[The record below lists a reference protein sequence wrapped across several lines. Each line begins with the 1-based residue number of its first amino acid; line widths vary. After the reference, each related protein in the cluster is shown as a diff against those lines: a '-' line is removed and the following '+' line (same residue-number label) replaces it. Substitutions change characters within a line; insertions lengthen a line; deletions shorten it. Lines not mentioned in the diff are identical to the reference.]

1 MSVCDAVPVRW
12 MAPESLQHFERHHSN
27 PVTGAR
33 LPHSNLVPNLVL
45 RKLVEDCARRRL
57 QRRLDLLKAAAEE
70 RAMWVNLVIKNSR
83 TSELVHF
90 KVKRSIQCR
99 KIFSEF
105 CQRQNCDVRAVRFLF
120 DSATIRPDCTPDELD
135 MEDSGFSQLI
145 AGKINA
151 NVDRCSL
158 DSQDKANS
166 INYVKS
172 SVLAHFAAGGSSNA
186 VILDAHVAEREN
198 QFLAAEA
205 DDEAAEDLCYALER
219 FLEGM
224 EEYETIVR
232 RVSQHAA
239 SIPFVCSL
247 LFCV

>member
-1 MSVCDAVPVRW
+1 MPVL
-12 MAPESLQHFERHHSN
+12 EQSYSYIFISI
-27 PVTGAR
+27 
-33 LPHSNLVPNLVL
+33 
-45 RKLVEDCARRRL
+45 VE
-57 QRRLDLLKAAAEE
+57 QYISGIPSGSILKG
-70 RAMWVNLVIKNSR
+70 
-83 TSELVHF
+83 T
-90 KVKRSIQCR
+90 
-99 KIFSEF
+99 
-105 CQRQNCDVRAVRFLF
+105 
-120 DSATIRPDCTPDELD
+120 
-135 MEDSGFSQLI
+135 GFSQLI

-172 SVLAHFAAGGSSNA
+172 SVLAHFAAGGSSNS
-186 VILDAHVAEREN
+186 VILDAHVVEREN

-239 SIPFVCSL
+239 A
-247 LFCV
+247 

>member
-1 MSVCDAVPVRW
+1 MKG
-12 MAPESLQHFERHHSN
+12 
-27 PVTGAR
+27 T
-33 LPHSNLVPNLVL
+33 
-45 RKLVEDCARRRL
+45 
-57 QRRLDLLKAAAEE
+57 
-70 RAMWVNLVIKNSR
+70 
-83 TSELVHF
+83 
-90 KVKRSIQCR
+90 
-99 KIFSEF
+99 
-105 CQRQNCDVRAVRFLF
+105 
-120 DSATIRPDCTPDELD
+120 
-135 MEDSGFSQLI
+135 GFSQLI

-172 SVLAHFAAGGSSNA
+172 SVLAHFAAGGSSNS
-186 VILDAHVAEREN
+186 VILDAHVVEREN

-205 DDEAAEDLCYALER
+205 DAEAAEDLCYALER

-239 SIPFVCSL
+239 A
-247 LFCV
+247 

>member
-1 MSVCDAVPVRW
+1 
-12 MAPESLQHFERHHSN
+12 MAI
-27 PVTGAR
+27 V
-33 LPHSNLVPNLVL
+33 
-45 RKLVEDCARRRL
+45 
-57 QRRLDLLKAAAEE
+57 
-70 RAMWVNLVIKNSR
+70 
-83 TSELVHF
+83 
-90 KVKRSIQCR
+90 
-99 KIFSEF
+99 
-105 CQRQNCDVRAVRFLF
+105 
-120 DSATIRPDCTPDELD
+120 
-135 MEDSGFSQLI
+135 
-145 AGKINA
+145 
-151 NVDRCSL
+151 

-172 SVLAHFAAGGSSNA
+172 SVLAHFAAGGSSNS
-186 VILDAHVAEREN
+186 VILDAHVVEREN

-247 LFCV
+247 LFCALPPAFSARLVPASAYAGQPASHYKLFADWYINWGGMLRLLGNRLSTSDKAYP